1 MLRLD
6 VKFNGEQNISY
17 ITKEKKSHFFFHS
30 GETWQNHLN
39 QVTGIHNNDSG
50 TNQPHVLLDRMQ

>member
-1 MLRLD
+1 MSNLMVNRIFPIL
-6 VKFNGEQNISY
+6 QR
-17 ITKEKKSHFFFHS
+17 KKKVIFFFHS
-30 GETWQNHLN
+30 EETWQNHLN

>member
-1 MLRLD
+1 MSNLMVNRIFPILQR
-6 VKFNGEQNISY
+6 K
-17 ITKEKKSHFFFHS
+17 KKSHFFFHS
-30 GETWQNHLN
+30 EETWQNHLN

>member
-1 MLRLD
+1 MSNLMVNRIFPIL
-6 VKFNGEQNISY
+6 QR
-17 ITKEKKSHFFFHS
+17 KKKVIFFHS